1 MEIENIFHTPLCL
14 PLEYSLS
21 AFQARM
27 GVAALPSLPHRSRML
42 TASDAHPA
50 RLSPRN

>member
-14 PLEYSLS
+14 PLEYYYPLS
-21 AFQARM
+21 KPGWGLPR
-27 GVAALPSLPHRSRML
+27 LPSLPHRSRML

-50 RLSPRN
+50 R